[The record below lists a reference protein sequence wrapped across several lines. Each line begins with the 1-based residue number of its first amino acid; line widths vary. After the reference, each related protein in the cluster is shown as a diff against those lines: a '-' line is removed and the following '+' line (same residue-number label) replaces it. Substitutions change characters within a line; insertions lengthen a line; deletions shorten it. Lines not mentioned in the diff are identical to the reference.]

1 MLAVISAFLLL
12 LIGGFIF
19 TQGGKVLGPAFAGIG
34 AVIILIK
41 LVA

>member
-1 MLAVISAFLLL
+1 MLAVIFALILL

-19 TQGGKVLGPAFAGIG
+19 TQGGTVPGAIFGGIG

-41 LVA
+41 VFA